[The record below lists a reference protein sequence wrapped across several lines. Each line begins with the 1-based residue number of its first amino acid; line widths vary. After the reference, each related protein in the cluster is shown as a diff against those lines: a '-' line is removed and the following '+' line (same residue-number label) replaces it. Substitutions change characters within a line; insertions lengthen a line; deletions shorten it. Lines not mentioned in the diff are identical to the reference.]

1 MVTSSFLGWDL
12 LSEQGLMSS
21 FPLQRPLFSPSA
33 RLAALFFP
41 ILPLLPVEQARW
53 DLPDRRY
60 RLFTLLHETISSAL
74 PISLRISW
82 DLCPKSRHEPDYE
95 RDGSRIYCLDAPP
108 KPIMG
113 ILYERNVPGYLSN
126 DNFMSLIKST
136 KQVLRLPGI
145 IFSLRSKSFLRWLA
159 SLTCGWT
166 RRRERKY

>member
-82 DLCPKSRHEPDYE
+82 VFIVQRSRNATSSC
-95 RDGSRIYCLDAPP
+95 SR
-108 KPIMG
+108 
-113 ILYERNVPGYLSN
+113 
-126 DNFMSLIKST
+126 
-136 KQVLRLPGI
+136 
-145 IFSLRSKSFLRWLA
+145 RWN
-159 SLTCGWT
+159 CGFCT
-166 RRRERKY
+166 A

>member
-82 DLCPKSRHEPDYE
+82 DE
-95 RDGSRIYCLDAPP
+95 LDLQTVPQ
-108 KPIMG
+108 PITDDLLFE
-113 ILYERNVPGYLSN
+113 IIIA
-126 DNFMSLIKST
+126 DNP
-136 KQVLRLPGI
+136 LPLLGTET
-145 IFSLRSKSFLRWLA
+145 SA
-159 SLTCGWT
+159 AG
-166 RRRERKY
+166 